1 MIDITYYIANFTTY
15 YRNHVKDPNGS
26 HEVCNTSLD
35 HLGNLLFDLIRC
47 NIANIMEYGQIHDT
61 YFCRYPALLTVSS
74 AYFTIVGANIWSV
87 AIRRY
92 AKHGSPL
99 PYGVRVELEL
109 DSTNTRYRIQAGSDT
124 DISIGPT
131 VQAMLEKVVWRLENE
146 LSDEEKVILM
156 MSNIGNIKEF
166 LLPHK

>member
-15 YRNHVKDPNGS
+15 YRNHVKDPNS
-26 HEVCNTSLD
+26 FHEVCNTSLD
-35 HLGNLLFDLIRC
+35 HLGNLLFDIIRC

-61 YFCRYPALLTVSS
+61 YICRHPTLLGVSS
-74 AYFTIVGANIWSV
+74 AYFTIVGVNIWSV
-87 AIRRY
+87 TIRRY
-92 AKHGSPL
+92 VECGSPL
-99 PYGVRVELEL
+99 SYGVRIELEL
-109 DSTNTRYRIQAGSDT
+109 DSTNTRFRIQAGSDT
-124 DISIGPT
+124 DISVRPA

-166 LLPHK
+166 LLPHE